1 MADVTPS
8 MHPGDVRR
16 WVAIDQHKFSIV
28 AAVLAPDGGRP
39 EVCRIET
46 TEKAIR
52 RFVDRLGGPV
62 GVAVCYEAG
71 AGGFALWGV
80 FARGGGGGG
89 VVAPALGPVPGG
101 GCGQNR
107 PRGGQKAFGPF
118 RGGPPRVGGP

>member
-46 TEKAIR
+46 TGNAIR

-71 AGGFALWGV
+71 AGGFAPWGAFV
-80 FARGGGGGG
+80 TNRGGGG
-89 VVAPALGPVPGG
+89 VVAPSPGPDPG
-101 GCGQNR
+101 
-107 PRGGQKAFGPF
+107 RGRAQT
-118 RGGPPRVGGP
+118 PPRPPPKPFWPL

>member
-1 MADVTPS
+1 MADVPPS

-71 AGGFALWGV
+71 AGGFSLWRA
-80 FARGGGGGG
+80 FATDGGAGGGA
-89 VVAPALGPVPGG
+89 AP
-101 GCGQNR
+101 R
-107 PRGGQKAFGPF
+107 R
-118 RGGPPRVGGP
+118 GPPRARGRRQTSPRRTPKACWLAPG